1 MFALE
6 WTVSL
11 LALSTPITAALLG
24 RQPEIP
30 ASCAGLPQGSLGSL
44 SYNFTLSA
52 YSLDQPNASPTG
64 VPLVLALGPPGTS
77 AAASEW
83 VIATAETATGS
94 DTWPYWTMVNGVLTP
109 QPGPNEQ
116 GLGAYAVAVDQ
127 GDVVIF
133 TVTIAEPNPNP
144 ADIYCGADESDE
156 YLVLSVNNHPDGFS
170 LCTATD
176 DYSQNVVVYE
186 AEPSNSAYTYDT
198 CYAVLINIIPYTT

>member
-1 MFALE
+1 MFALG
-6 WTVSL
+6 WTVPF
-11 LALSTPITAALLG
+11 LALSTPIMAALLG

-52 YSLDQPNASPTG
+52 YSPNANPTG

-83 VIATAETATGS
+83 VIATAETAGS
-94 DTWPYWTMVNGVLTP
+94 DNWPYWTMVNGVLTP

-127 GDVVIF
+127 GDEVIF
-133 TVTIAEPNPNP
+133 TVTTVESNPNP
-144 ADIYCGADESDE
+144 ADIYCGA
-156 YLVLSVNNHPDGFS
+156 VR
-170 LCTATD
+170 T
-176 DYSQNVVVYE
+176 
-186 AEPSNSAYTYDT
+186 
-198 CYAVLINIIPYTT
+198 

>member
-1 MFALE
+1 MLALA
-6 WTVSL
+6 WSAAL
-11 LALSTPITAALLG
+11 LAASAPVMASILG

-52 YSLDQPNASPTG
+52 YNLDKPNANSTG

-83 VIATAETATGS
+83 VIATQKTAGS
-94 DTWPYWTMVNGVLTP
+94 DDWPYWTMVNGVLTP

-116 GLGAYAVAVDQ
+116 GLGAYASTVDQ
-127 GDVVIF
+127 GDVPAFI
-133 TVTIAEPNPNP
+133 VTIAESDPNP

-156 YLVLSVNNHPDGFS
+156 YLVLSVNNNPDGFS

-176 DYSQNVVVYE
+176 DYDQNVVVYE
-186 AEPSNSAYTYDT
+186 AEQSNSAYSYDT
-198 CYAVLINIIPYTT
+198 CYAVHIYIVPYTA